1 MARPCFLPLC
11 LSGFSS
17 VGVKANGST
26 GTGAGDGAGGGGG
39 GDDDDASSPGKDNQ
53 LYGVLEAL
61 LDLRSAARRH
71 GSVAPSICSPLGH
84 RCFDIFDVST

>member
-1 MARPCFLPLC
+1 MIAARHVAPACLLPLC

-17 VGVKANGST
+17 VGMKANGST
-26 GTGAGDGAGGGGG
+26 GAGAGDGAGGGGG

-61 LDLRSAARRH
+61 LDLRCAARRH
-71 GSVAPSICSPLGH
+71 GSVGPSIWQRLL
-84 RCFDIFDVST
+84 RCLLQ